1 MRFSFSLSLECLCF
15 AENFDLPNLERFSP
29 GFVFVFD
36 FFLGSKDQKKKSSIF
51 NCYGKVRGLILMSI
65 AKILSVFFLVVLKIN
80 KIKTKFFVKM
90 KWNQDPV
97 VIMRNLKLV
106 LRLLNQINA
115 FGGTTVDYI
124 SRDVWILNFSL
135 FDGKKRNNDDCENYK
150 FLEFVQQKWTVLYR
164 NDWKDTKREI

>member
-1 MRFSFSLSLECLCF
+1 MFVFCGKFWF
-15 AENFDLPNLERFSP
+15 AKFGAIFAW
-29 GFVFVFD
+29 FVFVFD

-65 AKILSVFFLVVLKIN
+65 AKMLSVFFLVVLKIN

-150 FLEFVQQKWTVLYR
+150 FWNLYNKNGLFCIETIERIRREKFNLVL
-164 NDWKDTKREI
+164 TKCH